1 MKKILTLSLL
11 SAALFWTSAAEQRVY
26 KASFSKDFPVLDGEV
41 ENDPAWRNVPWAE
54 GAFWLHRKEAP
65 PKNATRFKA
74 LYTDDAVY
82 LAAECMEQ
90 DVSKLKK
97 IYNFGEFWNYDTVEA
112 FFLPREK
119 ELIQLIGNYEGMKQN
134 LFDLEV
140 SRRTGFKTGWVCAA
154 RLGKDRWVLELCVPF
169 FLLGV
174 APVQKEVS
182 MPFNLCRNSVS
193 ANERSTWSFQSGA
206 FKNVKDFGRL
216 VLVKAPA
223 GKEAAIGA
231 ALRRPHWSSLAER
244 WQTIRKDP
252 GWKEIFDRYPA
263 EYAELEKLYADPE
276 NYPRNADRFYR
287 VLSVIEKFSGE
298 REAAN
303 KKRIAKRLFGEE

>member
-11 SAALFWTSAAEQRVY
+11 FAALFWTSAAEQRVY
-26 KASFSKDFPVLDGEV
+26 KASFSNDFPVLDGEV

-54 GAFWLHRKEAP
+54 GTFWLHRKEAP

-97 IYNFGEFWNYDTVEA
+97 VYNFGEFWNYDTVEA

-174 APVQKEVS
+174 APVQKEIS

-193 ANERSTWSFQSGA
+193 ANERSTWSFQSGV

-223 GKEAAIGA
+223 GEEAAIRA

-276 NYPRNADRFYR
+276 NYPRNADRFHR

-303 KKRIAKRLFGEE
+303 KKRIVKRLFGEE